1 MDRQQ
6 LIDAGLF
13 HSIHTSE
20 RKAFRACRRRWNWS
34 YRQGFHP
41 TVMPKPLEFGIAWHV
56 AMETWY
62 NPDTWK
68 TDRKLAY
75 AKTVGIFMK
84 TLDDQLKRYEELNGT
99 PDDETLQDYLERR
112 TLGLKMIDYYCL
124 RISPLLDKDL
134 TPLAVEIPFE
144 VDMEFDCKCNR
155 CWDLFVNFELKNDK
169 SWTSIRK
176 RSEDAGSIGAMDEWR
191 SEWKG
196 LPVTFGGRIDA
207 IFQDSEG
214 RILVF
219 DWKTTAR
226 ILDGED
232 EAAFLQL
239 DDQVGG
245 YPVALYKLGRQ
256 VDGFIYHEQ
265 KKAIPEPPEQLKRMY
280 KGKMFSTGKDKNV
293 EYTTFLNTIM
303 KEDLYAYN
311 NGLYDEYLEYL
322 MGPMAPKFYQRH
334 TILKT
339 DTQMNNFWEDL
350 KLEAEDML
358 QNPNVYPQASRFS
371 CNSCLYRQP
380 CEAKNRGED
389 AQYLLDTMFTKDKS

>member
-1 MDRQQ
+1 MNRQQ

-34 YRQGFHP
+34 YRQDFHP
-41 TVMPKPLEFGIAWHV
+41 TVMPKPLEFGIAWHI

-68 TDRKLAY
+68 ADRRTVYNLTIGSFMDTLA
-75 AKTVGIFMK
+75 AQ
-84 TLDDQLKRYEELNGT
+84 LDRYEKLNGT
-99 PDDETLQDYLERR
+99 PDEETLLDYMERR
-112 TLGLKMIDYYCL
+112 TLGLKMLEYYCL
-124 RISPLLDKDL
+124 RISPMLDKEL

-144 VDMEFDCKCNR
+144 VDMEFDCKCTR
-155 CWDLFVNFELKNDK
+155 CWKLWQAWGKEHKYDND
-169 SWTSIRK
+169 WTMSQSYSQRL
-176 RSEDAGSIGAMDEWR
+176 DWD
-191 SEWKG
+191 G

-265 KKAIPEPPEQLKRMY
+265 KKAIPEPPEQLKRTY
-280 KGKMFSTGKDKNV
+280 KGKMFSTSKDKNV

-303 KEDLYAYN
+303 KKDLYAYN
-311 NGLYDEYLEYL
+311 NGLYDDYLEYL

-339 DTQMNNFWEDL
+339 DTQMDNFWEDL
-350 KLEAEDML
+350 KLEAGDML
-358 QNPNVYPQASRFS
+358 ENPNVYPQPSRFS

-389 AQYLLDTMFTKDKS
+389 AKYLLDTMFTKDKS